1 MRTLK
6 RVNHRTQIMSVWV
19 FTIQFFQ
26 LLCKS
31 DRFHNTMLEEKKKN
45 VITLSFRGDFCSDN
59 MSKQ

>member
-1 MRTLK
+1 MG
-6 RVNHRTQIMSVWV
+6 VWV

-45 VITLSFRGDFCSDN
+45 VITLSFRDVFSFRGDFCSDN